1 MSITLYN
8 LNSTILSINSTI
20 STLQN
25 SIATTPTNSITTYV
39 TGASVNSITVNPMVG
54 AGKFHSVFCIPN
66 GKVMTCGDNTKGQL
80 GIGSYD
86 VSKNI
91 PVYVKINATTDLTNV
106 KSVHAGGDHTLF
118 LLNDGTVYVCGDNT
132 YGQLGIGN
140 NTNQTYAVQIP
151 NLLTV
156 KSISAGTYHTMFLL
170 NDGSVKACGK
180 NTNGQLGDGT
190 TLDRNTL
197 VNVLL
202 SASVKKVSC
211 SLFHTMFLLNDGTV
225 MGCGNNN
232 NGQIGD
238 GTKVQRLNPVYVKDS
253 SENNFTNVIDIASG
267 TYHTI
272 FLSNTGKAY
281 GCGIYFIEL
290 IPNATTPVYF
300 AQSVTSIYSGYF
312 SIIYIVENTILYTNG
327 LNMSGI
333 LGINLRLNT
342 YIYAPRK
349 IPLSNKTVLY
359 ISIGHQ
365 HSLIYN
371 NDSTCISS
379 GNNANGQLGI
389 YTNSVFEVL
398 KNVILPSVFTDMTY
412 NSNIIKINKYPVYS
426 WGENN
431 VGQLGQNSTT
441 QLLVPTLI
449 NYFYVNNIR
458 IIKAC
463 GGETGGHT
471 LFLDTTGK
479 VYSSGSNSTGAPAQ
493 GSTAFS
499 TNYLTPTL
507 VQYFVTNNII
517 IKDIAC
523 GMRHSLFLDT
533 TGKAYSCGNNDRY
546 QLGIGSYT
554 TTNIGP
560 AKFCTPILIQELVT
574 NNKIITSIACGGS
587 HSIFLDSNCLVYTC
601 GYNLN
606 GLLGLGYSHGIV
618 NVPTVVP
625 FIVTN
630 NIKIT
635 SIAGP
640 GDMTLFVD
648 SINNKFYMAGLGL
661 INYAVITNEK
671 QIVNIAK
678 SSYGAYLTDSI
689 GNIYNIS
696 ILTNINGQNTNLWI
710 PAISANVA
718 NIKMIDT
725 NTGGGVFT
733 IDFDGR
739 LFSSGTNAK
748 GQLGHGDIL
757 TYTNLTLVQSNL
769 TNISVTNVF
778 CGQLTSFCT
787 SREYETNLDNI
798 LNNVIN

>member
-1 MSITLYN
+1 MSLSLYN
-8 LNSTILSINSTI
+8 LNFSISSINSTI

-25 SIATTPTNSITTYV
+25 SIANAANSTNSVTTYV
-39 TGASVNSITVNPMVG
+39 TTASTITVNPMIG
-54 AGKFHSVFCIPN
+54 AGKLHSVFCIPN

-80 GIGSYD
+80 GIGSN

-91 PVYVKINATTDLTNV
+91 PVYVKIDAATDLTNV
-106 KSVHAGGDHTLF
+106 KSVHAGADHTIF

-132 YGQLGIGN
+132 YGQLGIGS

-151 NLLTV
+151 NLITV

-170 NDGSVKACGK
+170 NDGSVKVCGK

-197 VNVLL
+197 INIILTN
-202 SASVKKVSC
+202 VKKVSC
-211 SLFHTMFLLNDGTV
+211 GSSHTMFLLNDGTV

-232 NGQIGD
+232 NGQVGD

-253 SENNFTNVIDIASG
+253 SENNFANVIDIASG
-267 TYHTI
+267 TFHTL

-290 IPNATTPVYF
+290 IANISTPEYF

-312 SIIYIVENTILYTNG
+312 SIIYIVENTTLYTHG
-327 LNMSGI
+327 LNMSGV

-371 NDSTCISS
+371 NDSTCVSS

-389 YTNSVFEVL
+389 YTNSVYEVL

-412 NSNIIKINKYPVYS
+412 NSNVIKINKYPVYS

-458 IIKAC
+458 IIKAY
-463 GGETGGHT
+463 GGTTGGHT
-471 LFLDTTGK
+471 LYLDTTGK
-479 VYSSGSNSTGAPAQ
+479 VYSSGSNYTGSPAQ
-493 GSTAFS
+493 GTTAFA

-523 GMRHSLFLDT
+523 GLNHSLFLDT
-533 TGKAYSCGNNDRY
+533 TGKAYSCGDNTRY

-587 HSIFLDSNCLVYTC
+587 HSIFLDSNGLVYTC
-601 GYNLN
+601 GYNN
-606 GLLGLGYSHGIV
+606 SIQLGYGTTAGIY
-618 NVPTVVP
+618 NVPAVVP

-648 SINNKFYMAGLGL
+648 SINNKFYMAGLTGL
-661 INYAVITNEK
+661 INYEVITNEK

-678 SSYGAYLTDSI
+678 SSYSAYLTDSI

-696 ILTNINGQNTNLWI
+696 VPTNINGQNTNLWI

-718 NIKMIDT
+718 NIKMIDI
-725 NTGGGVFT
+725 NVGGGVFT
-733 IDFDGR
+733 IDIDGR

-748 GQLGHGDIL
+748 GQLGLGDIL

-778 CGQLTSFCT
+778 CGQLTTFCT

>member
-1 MSITLYN
+1 
-8 LNSTILSINSTI
+8 
-20 STLQN
+20 
-25 SIATTPTNSITTYV
+25 
-39 TGASVNSITVNPMVG
+39 
-54 AGKFHSVFCIPN
+54 
-66 GKVMTCGDNTKGQL
+66 
-80 GIGSYD
+80 
-86 VSKNI
+86 
-91 PVYVKINATTDLTNV
+91 
-106 KSVHAGGDHTLF
+106 
-118 LLNDGTVYVCGDNT
+118 
-132 YGQLGIGN
+132 
-140 NTNQTYAVQIP
+140 
-151 NLLTV
+151 
-156 KSISAGTYHTMFLL
+156 
-170 NDGSVKACGK
+170 
-180 NTNGQLGDGT
+180 
-190 TLDRNTL
+190 
-197 VNVLL
+197 
-202 SASVKKVSC
+202 
-211 SLFHTMFLLNDGTV
+211 

-232 NGQIGD
+232 NGQVGD

-253 SENNFTNVIDIASG
+253 SGNNFANVKDIASG
-267 TYHTI
+267 TFHTL
-272 FLSNTGKAY
+272 FLSNTGTAY

-290 IPNATTPVYF
+290 IANATTPVYF

-312 SIIYIVENTILYTNG
+312 SIIYIVENTILYTHG
-327 LNMSGI
+327 LNMSGV

-371 NDSTCISS
+371 NDSTCVSS

-471 LFLDTTGK
+471 LFLDSSGN
-479 VYSSGSNSTGAPAQ
+479 VYSSGNNYTGSPAQ
-493 GSTAFS
+493 GSTATA

-554 TTNIGP
+554 NTNVGP

-587 HSIFLDSNCLVYTC
+587 HSIFLDSNGLVYTC

-606 GLLGLGYSHGIV
+606 GLLGLGYSNGIV

-648 SINNKFYMAGLGL
+648 SINNKFYMAGLTGL
-661 INYAVITNEK
+661 INYALIINEI
-671 QIVNIAK
+671 QIVK
-678 SSYGAYLTDSI
+678 TSTSSYNPTYVTDST
-689 GNIYNIS
+689 GNNYNIS
-696 ILTNINGQNTNLWI
+696 VTNTINGQSSNLWL
-710 PAISANVA
+710 PTNRANVA
-718 NIKMIDT
+718 NIKMIDI
-725 NTGGGVFT
+725 NNGNGHVFT
-733 IDFDGR
+733 IDIDGR
-739 LFSSGTNAK
+739 LFSSGTNTK
-748 GQLGHGDIL
+748 GQLGLGDIL

-787 SREYETNLDNI
+787 SREYESNLDNI